1 MLVGLSK
8 LLLGCCHGG
17 RGSYGRLRLRLL
29 LLRHSGSHRQSISHG
44 RSSRPRGSALLRSG
58 HSGRRDGLRVG

>member
-29 LLRHSGSHRQSISHG
+29 LLRHSGSHRQSISHAG
-44 RSSRPRGSALLRSG
+44 AAGPAAALCSEAAIAVVEM
-58 HSGRRDGLRVG
+58 GLRVG